1 MSRGGPARP
10 PEHAAV
16 AVVGMGLRLPGAGD
30 APAFWT
36 LLNRPG
42 HPFSPPGERYRQ
54 TDFFREGR
62 EEPDRTYSPV
72 AGFLH
77 DDVDSA
83 GDPHEVRWLRQ
94 CARQATARVRSRHSD
109 RPVCVVGAWPG
120 GSQSLLHTVM
130 SDLVVQEWAAT
141 AGATPPDEDSL
152 RTALASAFPQAR
164 AGAPEAAEAVHAAL
178 SGILPR
184 DPTVITVDTACSS
197 SLYALDIGAKLLRSG
212 RADLALCGGV
222 SVLEPTMSVLFSA
235 IGGLSA
241 SGRLLALDAE
251 ADGTL
256 FSDAAV
262 LLTLKNLDRA
272 RADGDPVLAVL
283 AGFGAAADGRGR
295 SIAAPNPSGQIR
307 AVRRAREER
316 GLAPDDIDWIVAHAT
331 GTTAGDAAE
340 IEALGEDAPE
350 AGWQCTATKSLIG
363 HAGWAAG
370 AASVAHVL
378 LALRHGRIPAQP
390 GMRQA
395 SRPLRGL
402 EVPTTARDWSA
413 RPGRP
418 RIAGV
423 SAFGFG
429 GTNGHLLLGDPWP
442 GSPAAPPT
450 APESCTDA
458 RESGTDA
465 LVLVAW
471 SARLPG
477 SSSTDAV
484 RAWLAGTGPAPG
496 RRFDLDKEPPSFAAV
511 GLPAPTV
518 RAIDRAQTLALETAH
533 RFAEEHGPIWE
544 PVRDRT
550 AVLAARSG
558 VPSAL
563 VHYALR
569 AHADALTRAVRD
581 HPGGQAAAGRL
592 LDRARAAVPPAGPDA
607 MPGVLPNVIPS
618 RLTARYDLRG
628 ASICLDTGR
637 TSAATALDTAAAY
650 LATGET
656 ELALVLAL
664 DAGSQHTGP
673 RGCAPAAREGAF
685 LLALAQESTARRH
698 EWPVLARLTTASA
711 VGRPAG
717 EGSPTGHPVGV
728 AVTAS
733 ASPGR
738 EFHAAAGAVELLTRL
753 ATADPSTTPTL
764 ALPFPGAASPGQRDH
779 LTVRHVTRHR
789 AAPWTDSGSGSVPA
803 LPDRALLLGDDAHSA
818 ARLRRLAD
826 QADAILLCTDPQA
839 PPDLRPGSEADLRDA
854 VDRAAGHLRVL
865 AHPRPWPKAPGRAAS
880 DLQELLLRAL
890 ARTRTGAVGGSL
902 GVTVLGP
909 AEHPQAALFTALVP
923 ALRADHPDLPLRVV
937 ASGTDDPGTAWERL
951 AREWRSC
958 DESAAVWYHDGRRHV
973 HELVPRPLPPVRDT
987 GDDAGGQV
995 VVASG
1000 GAGGVTTA
1008 LLTALVE
1015 SRDVEALWLLGTTDP
1030 DRLQPEVLNT
1040 PDDQLPALRA
1050 DLIARHLRSGGLRV
1064 ADAARLAD
1072 RDLAGRRAALNLA
1085 RLREAAGSTAVHYVV
1100 CDITDPAAV
1109 DAAARRVRSCHDRVD
1124 LFLHAATRSRTAPL
1138 ERKTLEDFRLVR
1150 DVKITGYHLLRDAF
1164 TRPRPRLWCNVASVA
1179 AVHPLRG
1186 EIDYGPANAYLAA
1199 AADLPGTTGEIT
1211 LGFPLWRESGYFAA
1225 QPALADRLTAHG
1237 RLTAVGDAEGVAHF
1251 LGEMGPDRAGPGSS
1265 VYLGAREL
1273 GLLRA
1278 ELPGAVAD
1286 GEEDGGADADRASR
1300 GAREVRSTGAST
1312 GRTSGRPVF
1321 LSGDVRSGP
1330 AGDAWWALDLDGPE
1344 HGYLGHHL
1352 VRGRPAVPGTFL
1364 LAAATEAALALHPG
1378 STPARI
1384 VDASFEA
1391 FVRPSQGPARRAYTL
1406 RARTDGGAGPTT
1418 VSVTVHGGTAA
1429 TAGHSGREHRCFAAR
1444 VVLDDQL
1451 SEECVPPLSGPVR
1464 PLPPDPYYYPD
1475 SPVRLTGPFVNTWR
1489 WRDTRSGPAALWRP
1503 RPEALRV
1510 RSALARLPVPGL
1522 LLCAMLRSRTLVPA
1536 EGGTHEVVVPRHIS
1550 RVDLYAPCSDTDLA
1564 LAHPQGLTV
1573 HHDPVE
1579 DVYRAVDATGAVL
1592 VRISGFRGV
1601 VLPRAAAAGRPRP

>member
-16 AVVGMGLRLPGAGD
+16 AVVGMGLRLPGADD

-42 HPFSPPGERYRQ
+42 NPFGPPGGRYRQ

-77 DDVDSA
+77 DDIDPA

-109 RPVCVVGAWPG
+109 RAVCVVGAWPG

-141 AGATPPDEDSL
+141 AETTPPGDDEDSL
-152 RTALASAFPQAR
+152 RAALVSAFPQAR

-184 DPTVITVDTACSS
+184 DPTVVTVDTACSS

-262 LLTLKNLDRA
+262 LLTLKDLDRA

-307 AVRRAREER
+307 AVRRAREQG

-340 IEALGEDAPE
+340 IKALGEDAPE

-390 GMRQA
+390 GFRQA
-395 SRPLRGL
+395 SRPLGGL
-402 EVPTTARDWSA
+402 EVPTTARDWPA

-442 GSPAAPPT
+442 GPPEAPPT
-450 APESCTDA
+450 ARESCADA
-458 RESGTDA
+458 RESCADP

-471 SARLPG
+471 SAHLPG

-484 RAWLAGTGPAPG
+484 RGWLAGTGPAPR
-496 RRFDLDKEPPSFAAV
+496 RRFDEEPPSFAAV

-533 RFAEEHGPIWE
+533 RFAGEHGPIWE

-550 AVLAARSG
+550 AVLAAHSG

-581 HPGGQAAAGRL
+581 HAGGRAAAGRL

-637 TSAATALDTAAAY
+637 TSTATALDTAAAY

-656 ELALVLAL
+656 ELALVLAV

-685 LLALAQESTARRH
+685 LLALAQESTARRRA
-698 EWPVLARLTTASA
+698 WPVVARLTPAPA
-711 VGRPAG
+711 VGQPAG
-717 EGSPTGHPVGV
+717 AGSPTRHPDGV
-728 AVTAS
+728 TVKAS
-733 ASPGR
+733 ASPGQ
-738 EFHAAAGAVELLTRL
+738 EFHAASGAVELLARL
-753 ATADPSTTPTL
+753 VTAEPSTTPTL
-764 ALPFPGAASPGQRDH
+764 ALPSPGSASPGRRDH

-789 AAPWTDSGSGSVPA
+789 AAPWTDGGSGFVPA
-803 LPDRALLLGDDAHSA
+803 LPARALLLSDDARSA
-818 ARLRRLAD
+818 TRLRPLAD
-826 QADAILLCTDPQA
+826 SADAVLLCTDPEA
-839 PPDLRPGSEADLRDA
+839 PPGLRPGSEADLHDA

-865 AHPRPWPKAPGRAAS
+865 AHPRPWPEAPGRAALG
-880 DLQELLLRAL
+880 LQELLLRAL
-890 ARTRTGAVGGSL
+890 ARTRTGTVGGSL

-951 AREWRSC
+951 AREWRSS
-958 DESAAVWYHDGRRHV
+958 DGSAAVWYHDGRRHV
-973 HELVPRPLPPVRDT
+973 HELVPRPLPPGQDT
-987 GDDAGGQV
+987 GDDDGGQV

-1008 LLTALVE
+1008 LLTALVA

-1030 DRLQPEVLNT
+1030 DRLPPEVLNT
-1040 PDDQLPALRA
+1040 PDGQLPALRA

-1085 RLREAAGSTAVHYVV
+1085 RLREAAGSTAVRYVV

-1199 AADLPGTTGEIT
+1199 AADLPGATGEIT

-1237 RLTAVGDAEGVAHF
+1237 RLTAVGDAEGVALF
-1251 LGEMGPDRAGPGSS
+1251 LGETAPDRAGHGSS
-1265 VYLGAREL
+1265 VYLGEREL
-1273 GLLRA
+1273 SLLRA
-1278 ELPGAVAD
+1278 ELPALVAD
-1286 GEEDGGADADRASR
+1286 EEEADGAAADHASR
-1300 GAREVRSTGAST
+1300 GARGLHTTGSST

-1321 LSGDVRSGP
+1321 LTGDVRPGP
-1330 AGDAWWALDLDGPE
+1330 DGEVRWALDLDGPE

-1364 LAAATEAALALHPG
+1364 LAAAAEAALALHPG
-1378 STPARI
+1378 GTPTRI

-1406 RARTDGGAGPTT
+1406 RARTDCGAGPTT
-1418 VSVTVHGGTAA
+1418 VSVTVHGGTA
-1429 TAGHSGREHRCFAAR
+1429 TAGPAGREHRCFAAR
-1444 VVLDDQL
+1444 VVLGDPP
-1451 SEECVPPLSGPVR
+1451 SEERVPPLSGPVR
-1464 PLPPDPYYYPD
+1464 PLPPDPYYYAD

-1489 WRDTRSGPAALWRP
+1489 WRDTGSGPAALWRL
-1503 RPEALRV
+1503 RPEALRG
-1510 RSALARLPVPGL
+1510 RSALERLPVPGL
-1522 LLCAMLRSRTLVPA
+1522 LLCAMLRSRTLVPGG
-1536 EGGTHEVVVPRHIS
+1536 GGTHEVVVPRHIS
-1550 RVDLYAPCSDTDLA
+1550 RVDLYAPCSDADLA
-1564 LAHPQGLTV
+1564 LAHPQGVTV
-1573 HHDPVE
+1573 HHDSLD
-1579 DVYRAVDATGAVL
+1579 DVYRAVDATGVVL
-1592 VRISGFRGV
+1592 LRISGFRGV
-1601 VLPRAAAAGRPRP
+1601 VLPRAANAGTT